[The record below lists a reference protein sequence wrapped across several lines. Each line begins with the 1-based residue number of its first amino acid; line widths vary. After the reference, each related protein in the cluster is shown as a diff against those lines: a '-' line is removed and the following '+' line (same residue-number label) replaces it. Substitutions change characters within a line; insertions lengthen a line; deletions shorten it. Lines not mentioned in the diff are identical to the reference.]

1 MVALRSGATMGD
13 TMSPRTLVVGLTSL
27 ALCLASAGCKSSS
40 GEPVDPVPC
49 DAEVQDCGYEQLAG
63 TDYPEGPFGTSLGD
77 VIEPFCFEGYVRPNE
92 GIGEDRR
99 QEICLGDFY
108 NPTGEG
114 VFGEGAL
121 MPEGT
126 PKPTVLMVNV
136 AAVWCQPCK
145 EEAAIVLP
153 AEHAKF
159 NPLGMELLSILT
171 DSEDPGTP
179 ADFQNLDT
187 WVSTFGSKYPS
198 VIDPT
203 YDIGKLIDTSQYPA
217 NFLIDTSDMT
227 IAELAIGIPTSSFFT
242 KLRTL
247 LVE

>member
-1 MVALRSGATMGD
+1 MTYRALILGLLTLSSVA
-13 TMSPRTLVVGLTSL
+13 
-27 ALCLASAGCKSSS
+27 CKSSS
-40 GEPVDPVPC
+40 GDPVDPVPC
-49 DAEVQDCGYEQLAG
+49 DAETQDCGYEQLAG
-63 TDYPEGPFGTSLGD
+63 SDYPAGPFGTSLGD
-77 VIEPFCFEGYVRPNE
+77 VIEPFCFEGYARPQE

-108 NPTGEG
+108 NPSGDAL
-114 VFGEGAL
+114 FGPDSL

-145 EEAAIVLP
+145 EEAALVLP
-153 AEHAKF
+153 AEHEKF
-159 NPLGMELLSILT
+159 NPRGMELLSILT
-171 DSEDPGTP
+171 DSEKPGTP
-179 ADFQNLDT
+179 ADFGNLDT
-187 WVSTFGSKYPS
+187 WVTTFSSAYPS
-198 VIDPT
+198 AIDPT

-242 KLRTL
+242 KLESL
-247 LVE
+247 LAE